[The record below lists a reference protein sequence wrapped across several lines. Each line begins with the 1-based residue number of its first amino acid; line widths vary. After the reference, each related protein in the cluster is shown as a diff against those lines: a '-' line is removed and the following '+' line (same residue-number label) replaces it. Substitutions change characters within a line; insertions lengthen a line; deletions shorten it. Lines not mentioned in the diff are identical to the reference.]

1 MDKNIKAVGR
11 DLNRVPLHSVV
22 PMSVPFAI
30 GIGPSDFCNFKC
42 NYCFQATDKGVR
54 DPKMLEFSDF
64 QIIIEQIQK
73 LLSNGNDKLKII
85 RFIGNG
91 EPFLNK
97 NIAKMVKYASQKKL
111 ADRYEITTNASLL
124 THELTDELVNSGLTR
139 LIVSIQGVT
148 EEKYKEVCKYN
159 IDLSKLINEL
169 TYFYNQSRGNCKLMI
184 KTVNLSVEL
193 AEEKKKFF
201 DIFEEISDEISIENV
216 MDACEDIDYT
226 TLLTEEEQEETRY
239 GTELKEKKCC
249 DSLFMNMNIHAN
261 GDVDVCGCIYP
272 PLFIG
277 NVYKTSLDELWNGSY
292 HKEIMIKHLTG
303 KRDEINVCSKCKSI
317 THYNSLETD
326 NLDPYLDEV
335 LEKVKR
341 L

>member
-42 NYCFQATDKGVR
+42 NYCFQATDKGVK

-73 LLSNGNDKLKII
+73 LLSKGNDKLKII

-226 TLLTEEEQEETRY
+226 TLLTEEEQKETRY
-239 GTELKEKKCC
+239 GTELKEKSVVIRC
-249 DSLFMNMNIHAN
+249 L
-261 GDVDVCGCIYP
+261 
-272 PLFIG
+272 
-277 NVYKTSLDELWNGSY
+277 
-292 HKEIMIKHLTG
+292 
-303 KRDEINVCSKCKSI
+303 
-317 THYNSLETD
+317 
-326 NLDPYLDEV
+326 
-335 LEKVKR
+335 
-341 L
+341 